1 MRSGPLSR
9 SFWLV
14 LALFIYSL
22 LGALLLPAVILHS
35 VNQQLSTLST
45 QAAKLQRV
53 ELNPFNLQLVLH
65 DFHLGDDP
73 TPLLGFKRLEADLA
87 WRSLWRGALELSELT
102 LVGAQGYL
110 QLDQQGQLNL
120 LQALR
125 LPEPDTTAP
134 SAENQG
140 LFPLRITRLV
150 LQDNRLTLEDLRPDQ
165 QVRHSYDTINLQL
178 HNLSTVPNEQG
189 ELQLNAS
196 GPDGAT
202 LAWQGQLS
210 LAPLSSSGQVQLTD
224 VRLIR
229 LTPYLQRALPLK
241 LTSGNAAMALN
252 YQFSTDNGVQ
262 LEVQELTAQ
271 LDRLSLL
278 DADELPLLNLRTVQ
292 IQDASFNLQARELRL
307 GTLLSQGLETSLERE
322 PDGSLNWMRV
332 LPPRQ
337 VEPANDI
344 QPAWR
349 VQINSAQLSDYHL
362 SLIDRLPDSP
372 QALDIGPLDLELK
385 GFDSLSTAPFDLNL
399 TTRIGA
405 EGALAGSARLTLAPL
420 RADIQL
426 SLERIDLRPL
436 QSYLSPYVRLELRRG
451 ALDAQLNIVLDQQ
464 QMQNLEVAG
473 EADLRDLHLVDGLQ
487 QRDLLKWQ
495 NLHIAGLSWRDRHL
509 DISELSLQQPYLRFI
524 INSDLSTNI
533 DALRVPQPAAPE
545 AVSSETP
552 IGLRIGGIR
561 INDGSANFADFSL
574 RPNFATAIEQING
587 QIGTLDN
594 QRNIAAQVDLKGR
607 VDRYA
612 PVSIEGSLTPFSP
625 LESLDIRTRFQQ
637 LELTTLTPY
646 SGKFAGY
653 RIRKG
658 RLNLDLHYRI
668 ERGRLSADNSVLLED
683 LQLGEQVD
691 SADAINLPIR
701 LAVALL
707 KDSQGNI
714 DIQLPIRGDLNNP
727 EFSVMPIVMQT
738 LRNLLVRATQAPFKF
753 VAGLVQGADQLDL
766 SQIRFAPGSAELD
779 AEAEQVLATLASALK
794 QRPNL
799 QLDIEG
805 MSSVEADGPL
815 LAQERLNLELQRRW
829 HQQGNNSSEQVT
841 DLNLDSLSMRQRLA
855 LLEAAYRER
864 VNPELPEHISALPRE
879 QRATALQEALLQTW
893 QSSELLLRRLAQQR
907 NTAIKAWLVDKGEI
921 EDSRLYFLDVGM
933 TQTLT
938 DGAISTMLHLDSR

>member
-1 MRSGPLSR
+1 MRTGPLSR

-14 LALFIYSL
+14 LVLFIYSL
-22 LGALLLPAVILHS
+22 LGALVLPAVILHN
-35 VNQQLSTLST
+35 VNQQLSTLSN

-53 ELNPFNLQLVLH
+53 EFNPFNLQLILH

-73 TPLLGFKRLEADLA
+73 TPVLGFKRLEADMA
-87 WRSLWRGALELSELT
+87 WRSLWRGALELSELK

-110 QLDQQGQLNL
+110 QLDQKGQLNL
-120 LQALR
+120 LQVLR
-125 LPEPDTTAP
+125 LPESDPTAP
-134 SAENQG
+134 PAEDQD
-140 LFPLRITRLV
+140 LFPLRIARLV
-150 LQDNRLTLEDLRPDQ
+150 LQDNRLTLEDLRPGQ
-165 QVRHSYDTINLQL
+165 QVRHSYDAINLQL

-189 ELQLNAS
+189 ELQLHAS

-210 LAPLSSSGQVQLTD
+210 LAPLGSSGQVQLTD

-229 LTPYLQRALPLK
+229 LAPYLQGVLPLK
-241 LTSGNAAMALN
+241 LTSGNAAMAFN
-252 YQFSTDNGVQ
+252 YQLSTDDGVQ
-262 LEVQELTAQ
+262 LEVQELEAQ

-292 IQDASFNLQARELRL
+292 LQDTSFNLQAREIRL
-307 GTLLSQGLETSLERE
+307 GALLSQGLETSLERD
-322 PDGSLNWMRV
+322 PDGSLNWMRL
-332 LPPRQ
+332 LPARQ
-337 VEPANDI
+337 TDPVSDA

-349 VQINSAQLSDYHL
+349 IQIDKAQLSDYHL
-362 SLIDRLPDSP
+362 SLLDRLPETP
-372 QALDIGPLDLELK
+372 QALDIGPLNLELK
-385 GFDSLSTAPFDLNL
+385 GFDSTSTAPFEVNL
-399 TTRIGA
+399 TTRVGA
-405 EGALAGSARLTLAPL
+405 EGALASSASVTLAPV

-426 SLERIDLRPL
+426 SLESIDLRPL

-451 ALDAQLNIVLDQQ
+451 ALDAQLIIALDQQ
-464 QMQNLEVAG
+464 QTMDLEVAG

-495 NLHIAGLSWRDRHL
+495 NLHVAGLSWRDRRL

-533 DALRVPQPAAPE
+533 DALRVPRPAEPE
-545 AVSSETP
+545 AISSEP
-552 IGLRIGGIR
+552 PVGLRIGGIR

-594 QRNIAAQVDLKGR
+594 QRNIAARVDLKGR

-668 ERGRLSADNSVLLED
+668 EQGRLNAENTVLLED

-691 SADAINLPIR
+691 SDDALNLPIR

-714 DIQLPIRGDLNNP
+714 DIQLPVRGDLNNP

-753 VAGLVQGADQLDL
+753 IAGLVQGADDLDL

-779 AEAEQVLATLASALK
+779 AEAEQALATLASALK

-815 LAQERLNLELQRRW
+815 LAQQRLNLELQRRW
-829 HQQGNNSSEQVT
+829 HQQGNNSSEQAT
-841 DLNLDSLSMRQRLA
+841 DLDLDSLSMRQRLS
-855 LLEAAYRER
+855 LLEAAYLER

-879 QRATALQEALLQTW
+879 QRLSALQEALLQTW
-893 QSSELLLRRLAQQR
+893 QDSELLLRRLAQQR
-907 NTAIKAWLVDKGEI
+907 NTAIKAWLVDKGGL
-921 EDSRLYFLDVGM
+921 EDTRLYLLDVGT
-933 TQTLT
+933 TQAHA
-938 DGAISTMLHLDSR
+938 DGRVPTALHLDSR